1 MSLSLSSL
9 RLECKETG
17 EHADDVE
24 VGLVSCLSIM
34 LIETLSVTCIIV
46 MLC

>member
-9 RLECKETG
+9 RLEETG
-17 EHADDVE
+17 EHADDAE

-34 LIETLSVTCIIV
+34 LIETLSVT
-46 MLC
+46 